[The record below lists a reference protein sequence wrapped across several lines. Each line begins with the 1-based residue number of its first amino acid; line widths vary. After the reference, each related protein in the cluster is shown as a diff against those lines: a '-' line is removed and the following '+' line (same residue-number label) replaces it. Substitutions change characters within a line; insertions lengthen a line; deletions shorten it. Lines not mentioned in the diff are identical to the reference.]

1 MLEELCDCSM
11 NCRENPNSGLGSK
24 ILKLIVACREAKETL
39 QVEVSQVNFL
49 KNLMASARHC
59 CWAYNSEIGYGNC
72 EMIIVDKQF
81 SWFL

>member
-1 MLEELCDCSM
+1 MCSLFIEVMYELLSCFDFCHLGCLLEELCDCSM

-49 KNLMASARHC
+49 KNLMASAQH
-59 CWAYNSEIGYGNC
+59 
-72 EMIIVDKQF
+72 
-81 SWFL
+81 

>member
-1 MLEELCDCSM
+1 M

-49 KNLMASARHC
+49 KNLMASARH
-59 CWAYNSEIGYGNC
+59 
-72 EMIIVDKQF
+72 
-81 SWFL
+81 

>member
-1 MLEELCDCSM
+1 MTFAIWVVLEELCDCSM

-49 KNLMASARHC
+49 KNLMASAQH
-59 CWAYNSEIGYGNC
+59 
-72 EMIIVDKQF
+72 QQQ
-81 SWFL
+81 